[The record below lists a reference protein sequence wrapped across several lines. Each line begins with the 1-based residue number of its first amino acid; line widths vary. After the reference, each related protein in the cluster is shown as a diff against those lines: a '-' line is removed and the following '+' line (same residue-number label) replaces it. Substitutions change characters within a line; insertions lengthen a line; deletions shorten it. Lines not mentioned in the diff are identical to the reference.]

1 MKYSAVITAT
11 PGAAACGAGFTAA
24 RASSGAWRHRPSPPS
39 APKCG
44 TGRFAFRAPCFL
56 LPCGK
61 RVPGYKLHKIAKLNG
76 FAQPDGMYA
85 RMASHWFEP
94 EKVVSGAGHQ
104 APLHMIDSQWFGLL
118 HLRAKATQSGNTL
131 TYLPNDILVKV
142 DRATMAYSLEGRIP
156 FLDHR
161 VVEFAW
167 RLPLHM
173 KVRPNHGKWI
183 LRQVLYKYVLL
194 QLIERPKM
202 GFGIPLG
209 DWLRGPL
216 RHWAE
221 ALLNANE
228 LRQQG
233 FFDALAIR
241 KIWQEH
247 LAGRGTWQYHLW
259 DILMFQLWLAASEW
273 EAQPWNQE

>member
-1 MKYSAVITAT
+1 MAS
-11 PGAAACGAGFTAA
+11 AAAYE
-24 RASSGAWRHRPSPPS
+24 S
-39 APKCG
+39 
-44 TGRFAFRAPCFL
+44 
-56 LPCGK
+56 
-61 RVPGYKLHKIAKLNG
+61 
-76 FAQPDGMYA
+76 
-85 RMASHWFEP
+85 
-94 EKVVSGAGHQ
+94 
-104 APLHMIDSQWFGLL
+104 
-118 HLRAKATQSGNTL
+118 
-131 TYLPNDILVKV
+131 
-142 DRATMAYSLEGRIP
+142 
-156 FLDHR
+156 
-161 VVEFAW
+161 
-167 RLPLHM
+167 
-173 KVRPNHGKWI
+173 RPNHGKWI
-183 LRQVLYKYVLL
+183 LRQVLYKYVPP

-259 DILMFQLWLAASEW
+259 DILMFQLWLQHQSGSAAVEPGI
-273 EAQPWNQE
+273 EAMQAAM